1 MYEKPFKLEIIAPDR
16 VVFSGEA
23 TSFSAPGVE
32 GGFQVLVNHAPLL
45 SSLDVGEMKVKSID
59 GVDTRYAASGGFV
72 EVREN
77 KVVVLVE
84 TAERSDEIDVKR
96 ASAARERAQQRLQS
110 HAKDI
115 DFERAKA
122 ALYRALNRLRVATK
136 A

>member
-1 MYEKPFKLEIIAPDR
+1 MYEKPFKLDIIAPDR
-16 VVFSGEA
+16 VVFSGEV

-45 SSLDVGEMKVKSID
+45 SSLDIGEMKVKSTD

-72 EVREN
+72 EVRAN
-77 KVVVLVE
+77 KVIVLVE
-84 TAERSDEIDVKR
+84 TAERSDVIDIKR

-115 DFERAKA
+115 DFERAKT
-122 ALYRALNRLRVATK
+122 ALYRALNRLRVASK